1 MNKNLSNVIDNVL
14 LVFGF
19 TFALND
25 IESIL
30 GITLLII
37 QITWLFS
44 KFFLRVYA
52 KIKNKDYDSID
63 KDIED
68 LENGLKDKIESTKKG
83 SEEHGNK

>member
-1 MNKNLSNVIDNVL
+1 MNKNISNVVDNVL

-37 QITWLFS
+37 QLLWLFS
-44 KFFLRVYA
+44 KFFIKLYD
-52 KIKNKDYDSID
+52 KIKKKDFTGID
-63 KDIED
+63 KDIKD
-68 LENGLKDKIESTKKG
+68 LEKDTTDLIKSTKKG
-83 SEEHGNK
+83 SDEHGNN

>member
-1 MNKNLSNVIDNVL
+1 MNKNISNVVDNVL

-37 QITWLFS
+37 QLLWLFS
-44 KFFLRVYA
+44 KFLIKLYD
-52 KIKNKDYDSID
+52 KIKKKDFTGID
-63 KDIED
+63 KDIKD
-68 LENGLKDKIESTKKG
+68 LEKDTTDLIESIKKG
-83 SEEHGNK
+83 SDEHGNN

>member
-1 MNKNLSNVIDNVL
+1 MNKNISNVVDNVL

-19 TFALND
+19 TYALND

-44 KFFLRVYA
+44 KFFLKVYA
-52 KIKNKDYDSID
+52 KIKNKDYDSIG
-63 KDIED
+63 KDVED
-68 LENGLKDKIESTKKG
+68 LKNELKDKIESTKKG
-83 SEEHGNK
+83 SEEHGNN

>member
-1 MNKNLSNVIDNVL
+1 MNKNISNVVDNVL

-37 QITWLFS
+37 QLLWLFS
-44 KFFLRVYA
+44 KFFIKLYD
-52 KIKNKDYDSID
+52 KIKKKDFTGID
-63 KDIED
+63 KDIKD
-68 LENGLKDKIESTKKG
+68 LEKDTTDLIESTKKG
-83 SEEHGNK
+83 SDEHGNN

>member
-1 MNKNLSNVIDNVL
+1 MNKNISNVVDNVL

-44 KFFLRVYA
+44 KFFLKVYT
-52 KIKNKDYDSID
+52 KIKNKDYDSIG
-63 KDIED
+63 KDVED

-83 SEEHGNK
+83 SDKHGNK

>member
-1 MNKNLSNVIDNVL
+1 MNKNISNVVDNVL

-37 QITWLFS
+37 QLLWLFS
-44 KFFLRVYA
+44 KFLIKLYD
-52 KIKNKDYDSID
+52 KIKKKDFTGID
-63 KDIED
+63 KDIKD
-68 LENGLKDKIESTKKG
+68 LEKDTTDLIESTKKG
-83 SEEHGNK
+83 SDEHGNN

>member
-1 MNKNLSNVIDNVL
+1 MNKNISNVVDNVL

-19 TFALND
+19 TYALND

-37 QITWLFS
+37 QLLWLFS
-44 KFFLRVYA
+44 KFFIKLYD
-52 KIKNKDYDSID
+52 KIKKKDFTGID

-68 LENGLKDKIESTKKG
+68 LEKDTTNLIESTKKG
-83 SEEHGNK
+83 SDEHGNN

>member
-19 TFALND
+19 TYALSD

-30 GITLLII
+30 GIIILCI
-37 QITWLFS
+37 QIIWIFS
-44 KFFLRVYA
+44 KFFIRVYT

-63 KDIED
+63 KDVED
-68 LENGLKDKIESTKKG
+68 LENGLKDKIDSTKKG
-83 SEEHGNK
+83 SEEHGNN

>member
-1 MNKNLSNVIDNVL
+1 MNKNINNVIDNVL

-44 KFFLRVYA
+44 KFFLKVYT
-52 KIKNKDYDSID
+52 KIKNKDYDSIG

-68 LENGLKDKIESTKKG
+68 LENGLKDKIESTNKG
-83 SEEHGNK
+83 SDKHGNN